1 MRIPIGQLHS
11 PGAGI
16 FIGRN
21 STVDAMEHVI
31 SDVEQLEA
39 IYGRPHE
46 RALWK
51 EIDHLNDDYCAFV
64 RASPFVILA
73 SVGADGTDC
82 SPKGDPAGFVSIVDR
97 RTLVIPDRPGNNRID
112 NLRNIVID
120 PRVSLLFLVPGVGE
134 TLRVN
139 GTAQISVDPQL
150 LAAFEINGKL
160 PRTAIVI
167 TVRTA
172 YFHCS
177 KALVRSDLW
186 NTTTHVNRNSL
197 PSAGQMHRRLSGGV
211 FDGETYDRELPE
223 RTLAGLY

>member
-1 MRIPIGQLHS
+1 
-11 PGAGI
+11 
-16 FIGRN
+16 
-21 STVDAMEHVI
+21 MEHVI

-39 IYGRPHE
+39 IYGCPHE

>member
-1 MRIPIGQLHS
+1 MKTG
-11 PGAGI
+11 
-16 FIGRN
+16 
-21 STVDAMEHVI
+21 TVDAMEHVI

-46 RALWK
+46 RAVWK

-73 SVGADGTDC
+73 SVGTDGTDC
-82 SPKGDPAGFVSIVDR
+82 SPKGDPAGFASIVDR

-139 GTAQISVDPQL
+139 GTAHISVDPQL
-150 LAAFEINGKL
+150 LTAFEINGKL

-186 NTTTHVNRNSL
+186 NTTTHVSRDSL

-211 FDGETYDRELPE
+211 FDGETYDRELPQ

>member
-1 MRIPIGQLHS
+1 
-11 PGAGI
+11 
-16 FIGRN
+16 
-21 STVDAMEHVI
+21 MEHVI